1 MKTLRKTKIV
11 GTIGPASEN
20 RLEELINAGLN
31 VTRINY
37 SHGSWDEQSE
47 KTEEIIRLRKE
58 LNVPVALLLDMQGP
72 EIRTGMLV
80 TGKNEKIKLEDGQK
94 FTLVNEDIVGDKDKV
109 SVSYKGLYNDVKPG
123 SKVLIDD
130 GAIELVVDEIVGKDI
145 VCTVVHGNGL
155 GSRKTINLPGTAVR
169 LPALKEKDIQDLK
182 TACEHDYDY
191 VAMSFTRNKDDID
204 QVRKVLDENGGKD
217 IKIITKVENVEG
229 LEHMEEIVENADV
242 QMIARGDMA
251 TETDFTEPPVA
262 QKKFIKLSNRA
273 NKPAITATQ
282 MLESMTFNPLPT
294 RAEAS
299 DVANAIFDRTSAVM
313 LSGECAMGKYPVECV
328 KTMVKIAGRVEPEI
342 DYWKRF
348 KNNDNINLSDFET
361 KIAYST
367 CVTAMNMEADAI
379 VCYTHSGDSA
389 RKLVETARDKV
400 SDFQAMHFSSING
413 EIKEIPAEYKCENLF
428 KLELKT
434 SSISG
439 DKSVFEGHSENE
451 VSVFEKWVDENA
463 AEYLSEDERNT
474 LKEQIDKMVAA
485 VDDLN
490 AREGYRGTSFESV
503 FLLSASEA
511 GLNKINKM
519 YIPEQ
524 LQTGFQNMIDE
535 YVHFNESARNSIMER
550 MTPDY
555 MVIGIRSKTET
566 YKYKSEIISDEKN
579 FYTNEKTEMTG
590 LCDKFLSDEI
600 DKDSFYDGLKG
611 YLNHYYE
618 NRYELRNQPGSVRE
632 KSNDML
638 DKLQHMFGV

>member
-1 MKTLRKTKIV
+1 MKKNLRKTKIV
-11 GTIGPASEN
+11 GTIGPASEH
-20 RLEELINAGLN
+20 RLKELFEAGLN

-58 LNVPVALLLDMQGP
+58 LDLPIALLLDMQGP

-80 TGKNEKIKLEDGQK
+80 TGKNEKIMLEDGQK

-109 SVSYKGLYNDVKPG
+109 SVSYKELYKDVKPG

-130 GAIELVVDEIVGKDI
+130 GAIELVIDEIVGKDI

-169 LPALKEKDIQDLK
+169 LPALKEKDIADLK

-217 IKIITKVENVEG
+217 IKIVTKVENVEG
-229 LEHMEEIVENADV
+229 LQNMEEIVENADV

-251 TETDFTEPPVA
+251 TETDFTEPPVM

-282 MLESMTFNPLPT
+282 MLETMTYNPLPT

-299 DVANAIFDRTSAVM
+299 DVANAIYDRTSAVM

-348 KNNDNINLSDFET
+348 RNNDNIDLSDIET

-367 CVTAMNMEADAI
+367 CFTAMTMDADAI
-379 VCYTHSGDSA
+379 VCYTNSGDSA
-389 RKLVETARDKV
+389 RRLAGLGAGCPILAITDNRRTFNQLAIVWNVTPIYVET
-400 SDFQAMHFSSING
+400 Q
-413 EIKEIPAEYKCENLF
+413 EN
-428 KLELKT
+428 
-434 SSISG
+434 
-439 DKSVFEGHSENE
+439 
-451 VSVFEKWVDENA
+451 
-463 AEYLSEDERNT
+463 
-474 LKEQIDKMVAA
+474 IDKTV
-485 VDDLN
+485 
-490 AREGYRGTSFESV
+490 
-503 FLLSASEA
+503 EA
-511 GLNKINKM
+511 GIEKLKQKGILEKGDMVVVSGGAKLLETAEESKI
-519 YIPEQ
+519 IE
-524 LQTGFQNMIDE
+524 
-535 YVHFNESARNSIMER
+535 
-550 MTPDY
+550 
-555 MVIGIRSKTET
+555 GIAK
-566 YKYKSEIISDEKN
+566 I
-579 FYTNEKTEMTG
+579 
-590 LCDKFLSDEI
+590 
-600 DKDSFYDGLKG
+600 
-611 YLNHYYE
+611 
-618 NRYELRNQPGSVRE
+618 
-632 KSNDML
+632 
-638 DKLQHMFGV
+638 